1 MTKRKPD
8 TVTEFRISLQDK
20 QSEQLDD
27 IVTAYMIG
35 NVLPS
40 VVRLINDVTGMAVVL
55 SILAG
60 IIGFTFIAGKD
71 LDAPGLIDAFLTQRE
86 QAIAAGLIIT
96 APGPLGPGLGIRL
109 AELLGLL
116 PEQDQ
121 NGGGGGGGF

>member
-8 TVTEFRISLQDK
+8 AVNEVRISLQDK

-40 VVRLINDVTGMAVVL
+40 VVSLMKDVTGMIVLL

-60 IIGFTFIAGKD
+60 LIGFKFRPVG
-71 LDAPGLIDAFLTQRE
+71 LDVPDVIDEFLTQRQ
-86 QAIAAGLIIT
+86 QAIAAGVVISG
-96 APGPLGPGLGIRL
+96 GPLGPGIGLRL
-109 AELLGLL
+109 AQLLGLL
-116 PEQDQ
+116 PEQEP
-121 NGGGGGGGF
+121 

>member
-8 TVTEFRISLQDK
+8 RVNEIRISLQDK

-27 IVTAYMIG
+27 IVTSYMIG

-40 VVRLINDVTGMAVVL
+40 VVSLMKDVTGMIVLL

-60 IIGFTFIAGKD
+60 LIGFKFRPVG
-71 LDAPGLIDAFLTQRE
+71 LDVPDVIDEFLTQRQ
-86 QAIAAGLIIT
+86 QAIAAGVIISG
-96 APGPLGPGLGIRL
+96 GPLGPGIGLRL
-109 AELLGLL
+109 AQLLGLL

>member
-8 TVTEFRISLQDK
+8 KVIEYRISLQDK

-40 VVRLINDVTGMAVVL
+40 VVSLMKDVTGMIVLL

-60 IIGFTFIAGKD
+60 LIGFKFRPVG
-71 LDAPGLIDAFLTQRE
+71 LDVPDVIDEFLTQRQ
-86 QAIAAGLIIT
+86 QAIAAGVIISG
-96 APGPLGPGLGIRL
+96 GPLGPGIGLRL
-109 AELLGLL
+109 AQLLGLL

-121 NGGGGGGGF
+121 NGGGGGGF

>member
-8 TVTEFRISLQDK
+8 TVNEVRISLQDK

-40 VVRLINDVTGMAVVL
+40 VVSLMKDVTGMIVLL

-60 IIGFTFIAGKD
+60 LIGFKFRPVG
-71 LDAPGLIDAFLTQRE
+71 LDVPSVIDEFLTQRQ
-86 QAIAAGLIIT
+86 QAIAAGVII
-96 APGPLGPGLGIRL
+96 AGPGPLGPGLGLRL
-109 AELLGLL
+109 AQLLGLL

-121 NGGGGGGGF
+121 NGGGGGGF

>member
-1 MTKRKPD
+1 MTKRKPEP
-8 TVTEFRISLQDK
+8 VNEIRISLQDK
-20 QSEQLDD
+20 QSQQLVE

-40 VVRLINDVTGMAVVL
+40 VGSLMKDVTGMIVLL

-60 IIGFTFIAGKD
+60 LLGFKFRPIG
-71 LDAPGLIDAFLTQRE
+71 LDVPSVIDEFLTQRQ
-86 QAIAAGLIIT
+86 QAIAAGVIISG
-96 APGPLGPGLGIRL
+96 PGPLGPGWGLRL
-109 AELLGLL
+109 AQLLGLL

>member
-8 TVTEFRISLQDK
+8 TVNEIRISLQDK

-27 IVTAYMIG
+27 IITAYMVG

-40 VVRLINDVTGMAVVL
+40 VVSLMKDVTGMIVLL
-55 SILAG
+55 SIIAG
-60 IIGFTFIAGKD
+60 LIGFKFRPVGT
-71 LDAPGLIDAFLTQRE
+71 LDVPGVIDEFLTQRQ
-86 QAIAAGLIIT
+86 QAIAAGVVISG
-96 APGPLGPGLGIRL
+96 GPLGPGIGLRL
-109 AELLGLL
+109 AQLLGLL

>member
-8 TVTEFRISLQDK
+8 TVVEYRISLQDK

-27 IVTAYMIG
+27 IVTAYMVG

-40 VVRLINDVTGMAVVL
+40 VVSLMKDVTGMIVLL

-60 IIGFTFIAGKD
+60 LIGFKFRPVGP
-71 LDAPGLIDAFLTQRE
+71 LDVPGVIDEFLTQRQ
-86 QAIAAGLIIT
+86 QAIAAGVII
-96 APGPLGPGLGIRL
+96 AGPGPLGPGWGLRL
-109 AELLGLL
+109 AQLLGLL

>member
-8 TVTEFRISLQDK
+8 SVNEIRISLQDR
-20 QSEQLDD
+20 QSQQLDD

-40 VVRLINDVTGMAVVL
+40 VVSLMKDVTGMIVLL

-60 IIGFTFIAGKD
+60 LIGFKFRPVG
-71 LDAPGLIDAFLTQRE
+71 LDVPGVIDEFLTQRQ
-86 QAIAAGLIIT
+86 QAIAAGVVISG
-96 APGPLGPGLGIRL
+96 GPLGPGIGLRL
-109 AELLGLL
+109 AQLLGLL

-121 NGGGGGGGF
+121 NGGGGGGF

>member
-8 TVTEFRISLQDK
+8 SVNEYRISLQDK

-40 VVRLINDVTGMAVVL
+40 VVSLMKDVTGMIVLL

-60 IIGFTFIAGKD
+60 LIGFKFRPGG
-71 LDAPGLIDAFLTQRE
+71 LDVPDVIDEFLTQRQ
-86 QAIAAGLIIT
+86 QAIAAGVIISG
-96 APGPLGPGLGIRL
+96 GPLGPGIGLRL
-109 AELLGLL
+109 AQLLGLL

-121 NGGGGGGGF
+121 NGGGGGGF

>member
-8 TVTEFRISLQDK
+8 SVNEVRISLQDK

-40 VVRLINDVTGMAVVL
+40 VVSLMKDVTGMIVLL

-60 IIGFTFIAGKD
+60 LIGFKFRPVG
-71 LDAPGLIDAFLTQRE
+71 LDVPDVIDEFLTQRQ
-86 QAIAAGLIIT
+86 QAIAAGVIISG
-96 APGPLGPGLGIRL
+96 GPLGPGIGLRL
-109 AELLGLL
+109 AQLLGLL

-121 NGGGGGGGF
+121 NGGGGGGF